1 MRLRKENEKLR
12 GDGVLSELEDEKE
25 IQNLLQPKIK
35 VVQNV
40 KFINMENINSNDLIV
55 EEEEDEE
62 EVSFLDMSQQ
72 IKEQIYDTMELDQSA
87 REKFD

>member
-12 GDGVLSELEDEKE
+12 GDGVLSESEDEKE

-72 IKEQIYDTMELDQSA
+72 IKEKIYDTMELDQSA